1 MFVDVL
7 NINAIKTGFNVFRK
21 IQKYVNEIA
30 NSTKLN
36 IVDKAKTNWTYD
48 TVENLFKEL
57 IKTNLRGT
65 KFKIKINK
73 ISKIQ
78 NKIINLAVTT
88 DNRTK
93 TNSKIYSDVQ
103 KSTKHFEFSTN
114 ETDKITPEISTVKGN
129 VNKANFKKITSETN
143 WYLYV
148 IAALSAIIVITVLVI
163 ILKRLVRK
171 LLIKYILF

>member
-1 MFVDVL
+1 M
-7 NINAIKTGFNVFRK
+7 
-21 IQKYVNEIA
+21 
-30 NSTKLN
+30 
-36 IVDKAKTNWTYD
+36 
-48 TVENLFKEL
+48 
-57 IKTNLRGT
+57 
-65 KFKIKINK
+65 
-73 ISKIQ
+73 
-78 NKIINLAVTT
+78 AVTT